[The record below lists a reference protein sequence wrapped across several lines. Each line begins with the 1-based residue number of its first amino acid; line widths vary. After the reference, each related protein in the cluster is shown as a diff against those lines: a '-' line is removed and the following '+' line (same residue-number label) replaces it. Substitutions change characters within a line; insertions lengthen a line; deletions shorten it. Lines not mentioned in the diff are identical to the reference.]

1 MKPCDWSMDYQRR
14 FCFTHSIPCE
24 AVEYSGR
31 GGRGGSYR
39 GKGRLWRTPL
49 RTRTCPAIFAATSI
63 HVCLHGGR
71 SPLALPSNPQP
82 PPRATMAT
90 KSRGRKAQQ
99 VPQMT
104 DYETDY
110 AEMPASTL
118 RTNDE
123 LNMAVLARHYP
134 SITTILSIAPYAVLY
149 TFSPS
154 TQAWEK
160 SGIEGTLF
168 VCAQH
173 HDALGAEHFSV
184 VILNRRGLENF
195 EAELRSSDDIEV
207 TDEYVILKGEGDEG
221 PIIYGLWIFA
231 EPPPSSTSDC
241 RIVNAAVIQE
251 CANRAESSRA
261 LAQEAQTKRE
271 QREREAEDQG
281 TPGGYVAE
289 ESEQEEAGVPM
300 GRQLS
305 LRELFGKQRE
315 QDSGFSVHNHDR
327 LDHAEQQYTAP
338 EAGQALPHQ
347 LQQQQQQPPQQ
358 VPTPQFI
365 THPDTD
371 FFRSGPRFATPQT
384 QNDSAT
390 DTPVNGGGA
399 LLEDMFRKARQGQN
413 EMG

>member
-1 MKPCDWSMDYQRR
+1 
-14 FCFTHSIPCE
+14 
-24 AVEYSGR
+24 
-31 GGRGGSYR
+31 
-39 GKGRLWRTPL
+39 
-49 RTRTCPAIFAATSI
+49 
-63 HVCLHGGR
+63 
-71 SPLALPSNPQP
+71 
-82 PPRATMAT
+82 MAT
-90 KSRGRKAQQ
+90 KSRQRKPQQ
-99 VPQMT
+99 VPQTT

-154 TQAWEK
+154 NQAWEK

-168 VCAQH
+168 VCAQE

-207 TDEYVILKGEGDEG
+207 TEEYVILKGEGEEG

-261 LAQEAQTKRE
+261 LTQEAQMQRE
-271 QREREAEDQG
+271 QQEWEADDQG
-281 TPGGYVAE
+281 EPGGYVAE
-289 ESEQEEAGVPM
+289 ESGQEEASVPM

-315 QDSGFSVHNHDR
+315 QDSDFSVHNHEA
-327 LDHAEQQYTAP
+327 LGQAEQP
-338 EAGQALPHQ
+338 V
-347 LQQQQQQPPQQ
+347 PPQQ

-384 QNDSAT
+384 QGGSTT

-413 EMG
+413 GHG